1 MIGLFFLGMA
11 CILIA
16 AVITW
21 FVVNRFVLKRKK
33 ETPKFDDLD

>member
-11 CILIA
+11 FILIA

-21 FVVNRFVLKRKK
+21 FVVNRFVLEGKK
-33 ETPKFDDLD
+33 ETSKFDDLD

>member
-21 FVVNRFVLKRKK
+21 FVVNRFVLGRKK
-33 ETPKFDDLD
+33 ETSKFDDLD